1 MNMKFV
7 SPEPVKESAKADII
21 PNTFFWPALDLAE
34 YRQVMRQDG
43 TVTPERLRLLTLTA
57 VSEVNAELFSFRQKQ
72 MDRGCKVLAD
82 VPAEKIGGESE
93 RVHLYRRAVWCWTKA
108 LTVESY
114 RDFDSTA
121 EGNKKADEMESSL
134 GDLWRD
140 ARWAIA
146 RLQDLPHMTVELI

>member
-7 SPEPVKESAKADII
+7 SPEPVKESAQDII
-21 PNTFFWPALDLAE
+21 QNTFFWPDIDLAE
-34 YRQVMRQDG
+34 CRREMRLDG
-43 TVTPERLRLLTLTA
+43 TVTTERLRQQALTA

-72 MDRGCKVLAD
+72 MDRGCAVLAD
-82 VPAEKIGGESE
+82 VPSEKIGGESE
-93 RVHLYRRAVWCWTKA
+93 RVQLYRRAVWCWTKA
-108 LTVESY
+108 LVVEKY

-121 EGNKKADEMESSL
+121 EGNKKADEMESGL

>member
-7 SPEPVKESAKADII
+7 SPEPVKESAQDII
-21 PNTFFWPALDLAE
+21 ENTHFWPDLDLAQ
-34 YRQVMRQDG
+34 YRRAMRQDG
-43 TVTPERLRLLTLTA
+43 TVTTERLRLLALTA
-57 VSEVNAELFSFRQKQ
+57 VSEVNAELYGYRSKQ
-72 MDRGCKVLAD
+72 MALGYAFLSA
-82 VPAEKIGGESE
+82 VPAERIDGESE
-93 RVHLYRRAVWCWTKA
+93 RVQLYRRAVWCWTKA

-121 EGNKKADEMESSL
+121 EGNKKADEVEIPL